1 MTESLTF
8 SRSIVENQDIIFY
21 NIVGNFIPPEWR
33 NLINDRGKR
42 LSTTSRQ
49 LLSLIVSRLQFD
61 NKRDR
66 PVEEL
71 REGFLFFQQELGVG
85 QKRVKQ
91 CLLELKDSGLI
102 DFYSTTLIIH
112 NMRCPHI
119 QCIKLLKNFVSFC
132 KTSDDSNQ
140 QKSSKRPEINYSLWQ
155 NILPNQ
161 QKISGQPEK
170 NFQKNASIY
179 IYNI

>member
-1 MTESLTF
+1 M
-8 SRSIVENQDIIFY
+8 
-21 NIVGNFIPPEWR
+21 
-33 NLINDRGKR
+33 
-42 LSTTSRQ
+42 
-49 LLSLIVSRLQFD
+49 SLIVSRLQFD

-102 DFYSTTLIIH
+102 DFYSTILIIH

-119 QCIKLLKNFVSFC
+119 QCIKLLKNFVSFR

-140 QKSSKRPEINYSLWQ
+140 QKSSKQSETNHNSIGQ
-155 NILPNQ
+155 NIQPNSK
-161 QKISGQPEK
+161 KISTTQY
-170 NFQKNASIY
+170 NRY
-179 IYNI
+179 I